1 MASLGELLSGAL
13 GGEYSMGRPLD
24 EEERRLIEELRAQ
37 GAYVPQ
43 ERKVSPFRYGA
54 GTVSQQNL
62 ADVRGAIQPE
72 QKRKMNELLWQRG
85 QAARMDAAKEARKV
99 RRKGA
104 VSGQKTSDKI
114 SAMGEPERARRA
126 MEQYNLNAAQR
137 ARMLA
142 EQDRVGTGRVAEIN
156 ALEAKQNHAV
166 KGTGDPN
173 DPWVRAD
180 KDRLDYLKQ
189 QRLPIGIQEESYK
202 QQQQATATGERAAPT
217 HAVQQER
224 EQATAKLGTAVAE
237 QELEVAEALN
247 ASRVNGQA
255 YTTILAELKSGSAA
269 LANQLNQ
276 IKLDVQNS
284 PYGKELMTKV
294 ANGQLQK
301 ADATLEQE
309 LLSITAFKQWLMSP
323 DGLNF
328 QSRGGTLGVDIDL
341 KLAQIEALLER
352 AKAETARAKS
362 YGGGSSNLNSALTPN
377 PGGSSGYVGPMNFDT
392 PESLYPTVIRRGD

>member
-72 QKRKMNELLWQRG
+72 QKRKMNELMWQRG

-99 RRKGA
+99 RRRGA

-156 ALEAKQNHAV
+156 ALEAKQNHAI

-224 EQATAKLGTAVAE
+224 EQATAKLGTAVAK

-247 ASRVNGQA
+247 ASQVNGQA
-255 YTTILAELKSGSAA
+255 YTTILAELKSGSAE
-269 LANQLNQ
+269 LARQLNQ
-276 IKLDVQNS
+276 TKLDVQNS
-284 PYGKELMTKV
+284 SYGKELMAKV
-294 ANGQLQK
+294 ASGQLQK

-362 YGGGSSNLNSALTPN
+362 YGGGGSNLRGALTD
-377 PGGSSGYVGPMNFDT
+377 PGGSSGYVGPAPFGTDPAPLN
-392 PESLYPTVIRRGD
+392 LRYP